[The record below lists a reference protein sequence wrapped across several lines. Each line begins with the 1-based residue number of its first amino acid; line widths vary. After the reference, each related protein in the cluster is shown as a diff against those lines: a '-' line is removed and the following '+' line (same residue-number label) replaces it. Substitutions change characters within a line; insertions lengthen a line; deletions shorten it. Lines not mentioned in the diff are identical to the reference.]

1 MINTSLSKVAVL
13 QALNNA
19 IQFTGLVLGQTPLF
33 SKACSN
39 MRSNLNLDG
48 FVKAPYYQIS
58 SAKPPIWLINLCATI
73 AITKKID
80 SLVVLPST
88 NKRNSK
94 IGFYGNNPSSIESAL
109 ILQIIM
115 QWIEAQLHLFI
126 TKHPSP
132 TAFEL
137 EQYQASIAIGAQARM
152 LELLRDLMK
161 SKQLSNAGMLN

>member
-1 MINTSLSKVAVL
+1 MINTSLSKAAIL
-13 QALNNA
+13 QALDNA

-33 SKACSN
+33 SQACSN

-58 SAKPPIWLINLCATI
+58 STKPPIWLINLCATI

-80 SLVVLPST
+80 SLVVLPNP
-88 NKRNSK
+88 NKHNSK
-94 IGFYGNNPSSIESAL
+94 IGFYGNSRSSIESAL

-115 QWIEAQLHLFI
+115 KWIEAHLALFI

-132 TAFEL
+132 TASDL
-137 EQYQASIAIGAQARM
+137 DQYQASIAVGAQARM